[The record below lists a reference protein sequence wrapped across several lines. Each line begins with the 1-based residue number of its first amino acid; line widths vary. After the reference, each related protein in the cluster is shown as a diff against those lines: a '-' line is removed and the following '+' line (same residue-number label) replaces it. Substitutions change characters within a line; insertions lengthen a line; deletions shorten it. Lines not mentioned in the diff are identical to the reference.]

1 MTAKKEILKP
11 GFISHKEFEYGRKI
25 EGYNDN
31 CFLTEEVLTKPLY
44 RKISIKGYKYTDIFP
59 MSDLKLNLFCKKCM
73 QRQWYHFAYI
83 GESEFNRKND
93 ETCEKL
99 SDVKN
104 QNRFKKMIKNFD
116 WFYFVGKADCNHNL
130 IVMFESI
137 DNENVK
143 KVGQSPSPEALNENF
158 SKPTIDRFV
167 KRYMQPMW
175 EHDIEMLNNEDIKV
189 IKKAFRKEYEKLND
203 QKNLNKLT
211 VKQVL
216 EAKEK
221 IELLE
226 AKAIVDVYN
235 KIYNIP
241 FGNPIEGYEYIE
253 TVKKKQSNKK
263 SDSVKEWDVS
273 ASIFSL
279 FW

>member
-1 MTAKKEILKP
+1 
-11 GFISHKEFEYGRKI
+11 
-25 EGYNDN
+25 
-31 CFLTEEVLTKPLY
+31 
-44 RKISIKGYKYTDIFP
+44 
-59 MSDLKLNLFCKKCM
+59 
-73 QRQWYHFAYI
+73 
-83 GESEFNRKND
+83 
-93 ETCEKL
+93 
-99 SDVKN
+99 
-104 QNRFKKMIKNFD
+104 
-116 WFYFVGKADCNHNL
+116 
-130 IVMFESI
+130 
-137 DNENVK
+137 
-143 KVGQSPSPEALNENF
+143 
-158 SKPTIDRFV
+158 
-167 KRYMQPMW
+167 MW

-263 SDSVKEWDVS
+263 SDTVKEWDVS